1 MSKTQNIQ
9 AYIDTIIGATVTTK
23 ALCASAGC
31 TLPTLLTY
39 IRNNPFRFEKAGHGK
54 YTIKAVPFNLDVINH
69 PQG

>member
-23 ALCASAGC
+23 ALCTSAGC
-31 TLPTLLTY
+31 TLPTMLTY
-39 IRNNPFRFEKAGHGK
+39 IRNNPSRFEKAGHGK
-54 YTIKAVPFNLDVINH
+54 YIIKAVPFNLNLINH